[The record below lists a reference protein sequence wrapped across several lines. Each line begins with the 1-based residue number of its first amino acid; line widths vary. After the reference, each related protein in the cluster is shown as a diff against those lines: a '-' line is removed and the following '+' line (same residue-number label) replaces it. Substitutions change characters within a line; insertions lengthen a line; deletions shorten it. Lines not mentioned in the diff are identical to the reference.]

1 MKAWLSLIKTFTYC
15 TLTPSDLKYLALPPS
30 PKCRARIVQ
39 QCVAINVWIPVYPLF
54 WSSTTAQQPTLKFS
68 GIRQQWFYFALRFCG
83 SDIWIRQSTDV
94 LRVSVPQ
101 CLRAKLGRPEWVR
114 LIQIAGLVS
123 SGDVTH
129 GSESLNQTY
138 HLHVS
143 CPSQQFKGSWNYWDH
158 SSFCLLGKDWTGTP
172 LKRLWISVME
182 KQCWLD
188 VRF

>member
-1 MKAWLSLIKTFTYC
+1 MHEFQFT
-15 TLTPSDLKYLALPPS
+15 L
-30 PKCRARIVQ
+30 
-39 QCVAINVWIPVYPLF
+39 LF

-83 SDIWIRQSTDV
+83 SDIWIRQSRDV
-94 LRVSVPQ
+94 LLVSVPQ
-101 CLRAKLGRPEWVR
+101 CLGAKLGRPEWVR

-123 SGDVTH
+123 SGDFFTH
-129 GSESLNQTY
+129 GSERLNPY

-143 CPSQQFKGSWNYWDH
+143 CPSQKFKGSWNYWDH
-158 SSFCLLGKDWTGTP
+158 SSFCLLGKDWAGTP

-188 VRF
+188 IRFKLTSGHTGDRYWVLNYPGILWQVRAIKNVS